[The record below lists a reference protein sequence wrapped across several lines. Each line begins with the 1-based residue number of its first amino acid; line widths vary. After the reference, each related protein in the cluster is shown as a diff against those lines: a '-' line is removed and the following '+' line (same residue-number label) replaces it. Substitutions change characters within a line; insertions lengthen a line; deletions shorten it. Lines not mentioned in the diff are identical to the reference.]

1 MLGLVPEGQPFS
13 VLCMNLSGL
22 LPLIEEALGGERL
35 AKLVRKPSGSVT
47 IGVPDGAKAAL
58 IALLAEQSDAP
69 LVVVTARSNRALALV
84 EELAAWLGGDE
95 RLHLFPRRAS
105 LPYERLPPDADAVR
119 DRLRVLLLLAGRHDL
134 PPIIVTPVQALAEAT
149 LSPQEMT
156 SSLETLTTGDR
167 LSPEP
172 FLRRLSQRGYQF
184 SPLVD
189 TPGQAGR
196 RGGIIDVFLPENDLP
211 VRIELLGER
220 IESLRL
226 FDPDTQR
233 TVRLVESAVIG
244 PAREMLLPQPGAA
257 DLLAKLDFDDCK
269 PEVAARYRDEID
281 LLAKGESFPDDVF
294 YVPFL
299 ACCTLLDFMPENA
312 TLVLDELAD
321 IAAAEEEHDLQTIEI
336 QDEMTAR
343 RELPKGLPF
352 PQRPWPDL
360 RQALEKRRGLV
371 GLSRWA
377 MPTGRQA
384 SGEERE
390 SSIRLPFAAAATY
403 GGRLLDLSKDLAE
416 ASSRRQTTVVVSQQ
430 AARISEV
437 LAEQDLF
444 ATPLSRV
451 ESPLPAGA
459 LAVVHGS
466 LPDGWSIS
474 SDSHSLTLLTDAEL
488 FGFVKQR
495 RFTRPP
501 AGRRVDFLADL
512 SPGDFVVHIEHGI
525 AQFAGLTHL
534 QSDGQVMPTGRQER
548 EYLEL
553 RYAEGDRLF
562 VPTDQV
568 DRVSRYVG
576 PGDQRPSL
584 TRLSTQEWR
593 RAKDRV
599 QRAVRHLAR
608 ELLALYA
615 ARRVLEGH
623 AFAPDTPWQQE
634 LEASF
639 PYVETPDQA
648 AAMQEVEADM
658 GNVRPMDRL
667 VCGDVGYGKTE
678 IAIRAAFKAVM
689 DGMQVGVLVPTTV
702 LAQQHYQTFCER
714 LAGFPVRVEML
725 SRFRSDR
732 EQREAVRDLAAGSVD
747 IVIGTHRLL
756 QLDVSFHNLGLV
768 VIDEE
773 QRFGVAHKERLKQM
787 RQQVD
792 VLTLSATPIPR
803 TLHMALGGI
812 RDMSVMDTPPED
824 RLPIKTYV
832 LEFDDH
838 IARDAIHRE
847 LERKGQVYFVHN
859 RVYNIE
865 SIAEKVRR
873 LVPEAEVAVA
883 HGQMPEDQLERVMLD
898 FARGAVDV
906 LVCSTIIESGLDIPN
921 VNTIIINQ
929 ADRLGLAQ
937 LYQLRGRVGRGAS
950 RAYAYLFYDR
960 HRSLTEPAQKRLQ
973 AIFEA
978 TELGAGFQ
986 IALRDLEIR
995 GAGNLLGAEQS
1006 GHIGAVG
1013 FDLYTRLL
1021 ADAVGELKALQR
1033 GEKPPVPSTGLP
1045 PLAIDLPLVAHIPE
1059 SYAPDLNLRLALYQ
1073 RMTRVQHPQEADE
1086 LAQELRD
1093 RFGPL
1098 PEPVETLLYVV
1109 RLRALAREAG
1119 VQSIQ
1124 TEDGQIVLRMSH
1136 GLRLPQERLRR
1147 QLAEAAWVGPTSLR
1161 LSRARLGDGWRDAL
1175 LRVMSTLAASTETD
1189 M

>member
-1 MLGLVPEGQPFS
+1 V
-13 VLCMNLSGL
+13 NLKGV
-22 LPLIEEALGGERL
+22 LPLIEDALTAEGRL
-35 AKLVRKPSGSVT
+35 KTPAGRLTVGA
-47 IGVPDGAKAAL
+47 PDGAKAAL
-58 IALLAEQSDAP
+58 IALLARQSDAP
-69 LVVVTARSNRALALV
+69 LLVVTAHANRAQALI
-84 EELAAWLGGDE
+84 EELAAWLGDDE
-95 RLHLFPRRAS
+95 HLHLFPRRAA
-105 LPYERLPPDADAVR
+105 LPYERLAPDAEAVR
-119 DRLRVLLLLAGRHDL
+119 DRLRVLALLAGRYDA
-134 PPIIVTPVQALAEAT
+134 PSIVVVPVQALAEAT
-149 LSPQEMT
+149 LSPEEMAG
-156 SSLETLTTGDR
+156 SLETLTAGGR
-167 LSPEP
+167 LVPEP
-172 FLRRLSQRGYQF
+172 FLRRLVERGYQF

-196 RGGIIDVFLPENDLP
+196 RGGIIDVFPPENDLP
-211 VRIELLGER
+211 LRIELLGDR

-226 FDPDTQR
+226 FDPSTQR
-233 TVRLVESAVIG
+233 TVRLVESSVIG

-257 DLLAKLDFDDCK
+257 DLLAKLDFDGCK
-269 PEVAARYRDEID
+269 PEVAARFRDEVA
-281 LLAKGESFPDDVF
+281 LLASGEGFPDDIF

-299 ACCTLLDFMPENA
+299 ARSSLLDHLPPNA
-312 TLVLDELAD
+312 LLVLDELSDMAT
-321 IAAAEEEHDLQTIEI
+321 AEEELDRQIAEIE
-336 QDEMTAR
+336 DEMTQR
-343 RELPKGLPF
+343 CELPRRLPF
-352 PQRPWPDL
+352 PQKPWPEL
-360 RQALEKRRGLV
+360 REALASRSGAVE
-371 GLSRWA
+371 LSRW
-377 MPTGRQA
+377 A

-390 SSIRLPFAAAATY
+390 GGFPLHFTAASAY
-403 GGRLLDLSKDLAE
+403 GGRLLELVKDLSD
-416 ASSRRQTTVVVSQQ
+416 ASQRRQTTVIVSQQ
-430 AARISEV
+430 AARIAEV
-437 LAEQDLF
+437 LSEHDLF
-444 ATPLSRV
+444 ATPLAAI

-466 LPDGWSIS
+466 LPEGWSVRS
-474 SDSHSLTLLTDAEL
+474 PQGGGLTLLTDSEL

-495 RFTRPP
+495 RFTRPT

-525 AQFAGLTHL
+525 AEFAGLTRL
-534 QSDGQVMPTGRQER
+534 QTDAQAVADGKQER

-584 TRLSTQEWR
+584 TRLGTQEWR

-599 QRAVRHLAR
+599 QRAVRNLAR

-615 ARRVLEGH
+615 SRNVLHGH
-623 AFAPDTPWQQE
+623 AFSTDTTWQQE

-648 AAMQEVEADM
+648 AAMAEVKLDM
-658 GNVRPMDRL
+658 ESQRPMDRL

-689 DGMQVGVLVPTTV
+689 DGMQVAMLVPTTV
-702 LAQQHYQTFCER
+702 LAQQHFQTFCER
-714 LAGFPVRVEML
+714 LSGFPVRVEML

-732 EQREAVRDLAAGSVD
+732 EQRDVVRDLAAGSVD
-747 IVIGTHRLL
+747 VVIGTHRLL
-756 QLDVSFHNLGLV
+756 QSDVAFRDLGLV
-768 VIDEE
+768 IIDEE
-773 QRFGVAHKERLKQM
+773 QRFGVAHKERLKHM

-832 LEFDDH
+832 LEFDEH
-838 IARDAIHRE
+838 FARDAMLRE
-847 LERKGQVYFVHN
+847 LERRGQVYFVHN
-859 RVYNIE
+859 RVFNIE
-865 SIAEKVRR
+865 GVADRLRR
-873 LVPEAEVAVA
+873 LVPEAEIAVG

-898 FARGAVDV
+898 FARGAVDA
-906 LVCSTIIESGLDIPN
+906 LVCTTIIESGLDIPN
-921 VNTIIINQ
+921 VNTIMINQ

-960 HRSLTEPAQKRLQ
+960 HRSLSEPAQKRLQ

-1021 ADAVGELKALQR
+1021 ADAVEGLKAIER
-1033 GEKPPVPSTGLP
+1033 GEKPPTPSTALP

-1073 RMTRVQHPQEADE
+1073 RMTRVQHPKEVDDI
-1086 LAQELRD
+1086 AQELRD

-1098 PEPVETLLYVV
+1098 PEPVQTLLYVV
-1109 RLRALAREAG
+1109 SVRALAREAG
-1119 VQSIQ
+1119 VQSVQ
-1124 TEDGQIVLRMSH
+1124 TEDGQIVLRMVQGRH
-1136 GLRLPQERLRR
+1136 LPQEQLRR
-1147 QLAEAAWVGPTSLR
+1147 QLPDGSWVGPTSVR
-1161 LSRARLGDGWRDAL
+1161 LSRLRLGDGWRDVL
-1175 LRVMSTLAASTETD
+1175 LGVMQRLVGLAPATSA
-1189 M
+1189 

>member
-1 MLGLVPEGQPFS
+1 
-13 VLCMNLSGL
+13 MNLSGL
-22 LPLIEEALGGERL
+22 LPLIEEELDEERVSRL
-35 AKLVRKPSGSVT
+35 LREPSGPLT

-58 IALLAEQSDAP
+58 IALLAQRTDAP
-69 LVVVTARSNRALALV
+69 LVVVTSHSNRALALV
-84 EELAAWLGGDE
+84 EELAAWLGSDE
-95 RLHLFPRRAS
+95 RLHLFPRRAA
-105 LPYERLPPDADAVR
+105 LPYERIPPDAEAVR
-119 DRLRVLLLLAGRHDL
+119 DRWRVLALLSGRYDV
-134 PPIIVTPVQALAEAT
+134 PPVIVAPVQALAEAT
-149 LSPQEMT
+149 LSPEEMT
-156 SSLETLTTGDR
+156 SAIETLSAGGW
-167 LSPEP
+167 LAPQP
-172 FLRRLSQRGYQF
+172 FLRRLSERGYQF

-196 RGGIIDVFLPENDLP
+196 RGGIIDVFPPENDLP

-244 PAREMLLPQPGAA
+244 PAREMLLPQPGAV
-257 DLLAKLDFDDCK
+257 DLLAKLDFDACK
-269 PEVAARYRDEID
+269 PEVAARYRDEMA
-281 LLAKGESFPDDVF
+281 LLAKGESFPDDIF

-299 ACCTLLDFMPENA
+299 ACCTLLDSLSDN
-312 TLVLDELAD
+312 TLLVLDELAD
-321 IAAAEEEHDLQTIEI
+321 IATAEEEHDLQVIEI
-336 QDEMTAR
+336 RDEMTAR
-343 RELPKGLPF
+343 GELPSGLPF
-352 PQRPWPDL
+352 PQKPWAELREALTARRP
-360 RQALEKRRGLV
+360 LV
-371 GLSRWA
+371 DLSRWA
-377 MPTGRQA
+377 
-384 SGEERE
+384 SGEEGE
-390 SSIRLPFAAAATY
+390 GSIRLPFGAAAAY
-403 GGRLLDLSKDLAE
+403 GGRLLDLTNDLAG
-416 ASSRRQTTVVVSQQ
+416 APARRQTTVVVSQQ
-430 AARISEV
+430 AARIAEV
-437 LAEQDLF
+437 LSERDVF
-444 ATPLSRV
+444 ATPHSSV

-466 LPDGWSIS
+466 LPEGWTIRRDDG
-474 SDSHSLTLLTDAEL
+474 SLTLLTDSEL

-495 RFTRPP
+495 RFARPR

-525 AQFAGLTHL
+525 AQFTGLTHL
-534 QSDGQVMPTGRQER
+534 QSDGQDR
-548 EYLEL
+548 EYMEL

-576 PGDQRPSL
+576 PGDRRPSL
-584 TRLSTQEWR
+584 TRLGTQEWR
-593 RAKDRV
+593 RARERV

-615 ARRVLEGH
+615 ARQVLEGH
-623 AFAPDTPWQQE
+623 AFPPDTPWQQE
-634 LEASF
+634 LDASF

-648 AAMQEVEADM
+648 AAMQEVKADM
-658 GNVRPMDRL
+658 ASARPMDRL

-678 IAIRAAFKAVM
+678 IAIRAAFKAVT
-689 DGMQVGVLVPTTV
+689 DGAQVAMLVPTTV

-714 LAGFPVRVEML
+714 LAGFPVHVEML
-725 SRFRSDR
+725 SRFRSDK
-732 EQREAVRDLAAGSVD
+732 EQHAVVRDLAAGSVD

-756 QLDVSFHNLGLV
+756 QRDVSLRNLGLV

-832 LEFDDH
+832 LEFDEH
-838 IARDAIHRE
+838 IAREAILRE

-865 SIAEKVRR
+865 AVAERVRR
-873 LVPEAEVAVA
+873 LVPEAEIAVA

-898 FARGAVDV
+898 FARGAIDV
-906 LVCSTIIESGLDIPN
+906 LVCTTIIESGLDIPN

-1021 ADAVGELKALQR
+1021 ADAVEELKALQR
-1033 GEKPPVPSTGLP
+1033 GEKPPVPSTALP
-1045 PLAIDLPLVAHIPE
+1045 PLAIDLPLVAH
-1059 SYAPDLNLRLALYQ
+1059 
-1073 RMTRVQHPQEADE
+1073 
-1086 LAQELRD
+1086 
-1093 RFGPL
+1093 
-1098 PEPVETLLYVV
+1098 
-1109 RLRALAREAG
+1109 
-1119 VQSIQ
+1119 
-1124 TEDGQIVLRMSH
+1124 
-1136 GLRLPQERLRR
+1136 
-1147 QLAEAAWVGPTSLR
+1147 
-1161 LSRARLGDGWRDAL
+1161 
-1175 LRVMSTLAASTETD
+1175 
-1189 M
+1189 

>member
-1 MLGLVPEGQPFS
+1 
-13 VLCMNLSGL
+13 MNLSGV
-22 LPLIEEALGGERL
+22 LPLIEEALDGERMSRL
-35 AKLVRKPSGSVT
+35 LPGRRAASGPLTV
-47 IGVPDGAKAAL
+47 GVPDGAKAAL
-58 IALLAEQSDAP
+58 IALLAQRTNAP
-69 LVVVTARSNRALALV
+69 LIVVTARSNRAAALV
-84 EELAAWLGGDE
+84 EELAAWLGSDE
-95 RLHLFPRRAS
+95 RLHLFPRRAA
-105 LPYERLPPDADAVR
+105 LPYERIAPDADAVR
-119 DRLRVLLLLAGRHDL
+119 DRLRVLALLSGRYDV
-134 PPIIVTPVQALAEAT
+134 PPVIVAPVQALAEAT
-149 LSPQEMT
+149 LSPQEMA
-156 SSLETLTTGDR
+156 SSIETVNAGGR
-167 LSPEP
+167 LAPQP
-172 FLRRLSQRGYQF
+172 FLRRLAERGYQF

-196 RGGIIDVFLPENDLP
+196 RGGIIDVFPPENGLP
-211 VRIELLGER
+211 VRIELLGEC

-233 TVRLVESAVIG
+233 TARLVESVMVG

-257 DLLAKLDFDDCK
+257 GLLAKLDFDACK
-269 PEVAARYRDEID
+269 PEVVARYRDEMA
-281 LLAKGESFPDDVF
+281 LLVKGEGFPDDVF

-299 ACCTLLDFMPENA
+299 TCCSLLDFLAPDSL
-312 TLVLDELAD
+312 LVIDELAD
-321 IAAAEEEHDLQTIEI
+321 IAAAEEEHDQQVVEI
-336 QDEMTAR
+336 RDEMTAR
-343 RELPKGLPF
+343 CELPAGLPF
-352 PQRPWPDL
+352 PQKPWPDL
-360 RQALEKRRGLV
+360 REALTAHRSLV
-371 GLSRWA
+371 DLSRWA
-377 MPTGRQA
+377 
-384 SGEERE
+384 SGEEGE
-390 SSIRLPFAAAATY
+390 GSVRLPFAAASAY
-403 GGRLLDLSKDLAE
+403 GGRLLDLTNDLAG
-416 ASSRRQTTVVVSQQ
+416 ASERRQTTVVVSQQ
-430 AARISEV
+430 AARIAEV
-437 LAEQDLF
+437 LSERDLF
-444 ATPLSRV
+444 TTPLSGV
-451 ESPLPAGA
+451 ESPLPPGA

-466 LPDGWSIS
+466 LPDGWSIRG
-474 SDSHSLTLLTDAEL
+474 DGRSLTLLTDAEL

-525 AQFAGLTHL
+525 GQFAGLTHL
-534 QSDGQVMPTGRQER
+534 GSDGQER
-548 EYLEL
+548 EYMEL

-576 PGDQRPSL
+576 PGDQRPTL
-584 TRLSTQEWR
+584 TRLGTQEWR
-593 RAKDRV
+593 RAKERV
-599 QRAVRHLAR
+599 KRAVRHLAR

-615 ARRVLEGH
+615 ARQVLEGH
-623 AFAPDTPWQQE
+623 AFTPDMPWQQE

-648 AAMQEVEADM
+648 AAMQEVKVDM
-658 GNVRPMDRL
+658 GSIRPMDRL

-689 DGMQVGVLVPTTV
+689 DGMQAAMLVPTTV

-732 EQREAVRDLAAGSVD
+732 EQRDVVRDLAAGPVD

-756 QLDVSFHNLGLV
+756 QRDVNFHNLGLV
-768 VIDEE
+768 IIDEE

-838 IARDAIHRE
+838 IAREAILRE

-865 SIAEKVRR
+865 AIAERVRR

-883 HGQMPEDQLERVMLD
+883 HGQMPEDRLERVMLD
-898 FARGAVDV
+898 FARGAIDV
-906 LVCSTIIESGLDIPN
+906 LVCTTIIESGLDIPN

-929 ADRLGLAQ
+929 AERLGLAQ

-960 HRSLTEPAQKRLQ
+960 HHSLSEPAQKRLQ

-995 GAGNLLGAEQS
+995 GAGNLLGSEQS
-1006 GHIGAVG
+1006 GQIGAVG

-1021 ADAVGELKALQR
+1021 ADAVEELKALQR
-1033 GEKPPVPSTGLP
+1033 GEKPPVPSTALP

-1073 RMTRVQHPQEADE
+1073 RMTRVQHPQEVDDV
-1086 LAQELRD
+1086 AQELRD

-1098 PEPVETLLYVV
+1098 PEPVQALLYVV

-1124 TEDGQIVLRMSH
+1124 TEDGLIVLRMMH
-1136 GLRLPQERLRR
+1136 GHRLPQERLRR
-1147 QLAEAAWVGPTSLR
+1147 QLPDAAWVGPTSVR
-1161 LSRARLGDGWRDAL
+1161 LSQARLREGWRDAL
-1175 LRVMSTLAASTETD
+1175 LRVMAVLAGPASE
-1189 M
+1189 

>member
-1 MLGLVPEGQPFS
+1 
-13 VLCMNLSGL
+13 MNLSGL
-22 LPLIEEALGGERL
+22 LPLIEEALDGERMSRL
-35 AKLVRKPSGSVT
+35 LHSGKRAPSGPLIV
-47 IGVPDGAKAAL
+47 GVPDGAKAAL
-58 IALLAEQSDAP
+58 IALLAQRTMPTGRQADAP
-69 LVVVTARSNRALALV
+69 LVVVTSRSNRALALV
-84 EELAAWLGGDE
+84 EELAAWLGSDE
-95 RLHLFPRRAS
+95 RLHLFPRRAA
-105 LPYERLPPDADAVR
+105 LPYERIAPDADAVR
-119 DRLRVLLLLAGRHDL
+119 DRLRVLALLAGRYDV
-134 PPIIVTPVQALAEAT
+134 PPVIVAPVQALAEAT
-149 LSPQEMT
+149 LSPEEMT
-156 SSLETLTTGDR
+156 SSIETLTAGGR
-167 LSPEP
+167 LAPQP
-172 FLRRLSQRGYQF
+172 FLRRLAERGYQF

-196 RGGIIDVFLPENDLP
+196 RGGIIDVFPPENDLP

-226 FDPDTQR
+226 FNPDTQR
-233 TVRLVESAVIG
+233 TVRLVESVVVG

-269 PEVAARYRDEID
+269 PDVAARYRDEMA
-281 LLAKGESFPDDVF
+281 LVVKGESFPDDIF

-299 ACCTLLDFMPENA
+299 ASCSLLDFLAPDSL
-312 TLVLDELAD
+312 LVLDELAD
-321 IAAAEEEHDLQTIEI
+321 IAAAEEEHDQQVVEI
-336 QDEMTAR
+336 RDEMTAR
-343 RELPKGLPF
+343 CELPKGLPF
-352 PQRPWPDL
+352 PQKPWPDL
-360 RQALEKRRGLV
+360 REALTAHRSLV
-371 GLSRWA
+371 DLSRWA
-377 MPTGRQA
+377 
-384 SGEERE
+384 SGEEGE
-390 SSIRLPFAAAATY
+390 GSVRLPFAAASAY
-403 GGRLLDLSKDLAE
+403 GGRLLDLTNDLAG
-416 ASSRRQTTVVVSQQ
+416 ASERRQTTVVVSQQ
-430 AARISEV
+430 AARIAEV
-437 LAEQDLF
+437 LSEHDLF
-444 ATPLSRV
+444 TTPLSSV

-466 LPDGWSIS
+466 LPEGWSIR
-474 SDSHSLTLLTDAEL
+474 SDGRSLTLLTDAEL

-501 AGRRVDFLADL
+501 AGRRVDFLADI

-534 QSDGQVMPTGRQER
+534 GSGGQAMPTGRQER

-576 PGDQRPSL
+576 PGDQRPTL
-584 TRLSTQEWR
+584 TRLGTQEWR

-599 QRAVRHLAR
+599 KRAVRHLAR

-615 ARRVLEGH
+615 ARQVLEGH
-623 AFAPDTPWQQE
+623 AFTPDAPWQQE

-648 AAMQEVEADM
+648 AAMLEVKEDM
-658 GNVRPMDRL
+658 GSIRPMDRL

-689 DGMQVGVLVPTTV
+689 DGMQVAMLVPTTV

-732 EQREAVRDLAAGSVD
+732 EQRDVVRDLAAGPVD

-756 QLDVSFHNLGLV
+756 QRDVGFHNLGLV

-832 LEFDDH
+832 LELDDH
-838 IARDAIHRE
+838 IAREAILRE

-865 SIAEKVRR
+865 AIAEKVRR

-898 FARGAVDV
+898 FARGAIDV
-906 LVCSTIIESGLDIPN
+906 LVCTTIIESGLDIPN

-960 HRSLTEPAQKRLQ
+960 HHSLTEPAQKRLQ

-995 GAGNLLGAEQS
+995 GAGNLLGSEQS
-1006 GHIGAVG
+1006 GHVGAVG

-1021 ADAVGELKALQR
+1021 ADAVEELKALQR
-1033 GEKPPVPSTGLP
+1033 GEKPPVPSTALP

-1073 RMTRVQHPQEADE
+1073 RMTRVQHPQEADDM
-1086 LAQELRD
+1086 AQELRD

-1098 PEPVETLLYVV
+1098 PEPVQTLLYVV
-1109 RLRALAREAG
+1109 RLRALARETG

-1124 TEDGQIVLRMSH
+1124 TEDGQIVLRMTH
-1136 GLRLPQERLRR
+1136 GHRLPQERLRR
-1147 QLAEAAWVGPTSLR
+1147 QLSDAAWVGPTSVR
-1161 LSRARLGDGWRDAL
+1161 LSPARLREGWRDAL
-1175 LRVMSTLAASTETD
+1175 LRVMEGLVEPTAVAPLE
-1189 M
+1189 

>member
-1 MLGLVPEGQPFS
+1 MD
-13 VLCMNLSGL
+13 LSGL
-22 LPLIEEALGGERL
+22 LPLIEGALDGERL
-35 AKLVRKPSGSVT
+35 ATLVRRPSGSTTV
-47 IGVPDGAKAAL
+47 GVPDGAKAAL
-58 IALLAEQSDAP
+58 IALLAQQSDAP
-69 LVVVTARSNRALALV
+69 LLIVTARPNRALALI
-84 EELAAWLGGDE
+84 EELTAWLGSDE
-95 RLHLFPRRAS
+95 RLHFFPRRAA
-105 LPYERLPPDADAVR
+105 LPYERIPPDADAVR
-119 DRLRVLLLLAGRHDL
+119 DRLRVLALLAGSYDVA
-134 PPIIVTPVQALAEAT
+134 PVVIAPVQALAEAT
-149 LSPQEMT
+149 LSPEEMT
-156 SSLETLTTGDR
+156 SAIETLATGGR
-167 LSPEP
+167 LAPEP
-172 FLRRLSQRGYQF
+172 FLRRLSERGYQF

-196 RGGIIDVFLPENDLP
+196 RGGIIDVFPPENDLP

-226 FDPDTQR
+226 FDPDSQR

-244 PAREMLLPQPGAA
+244 PAREMLLPQPSAA
-257 DLLAKLDFDDCK
+257 ELLTDLDFTACK
-269 PEVAARYRDEID
+269 PDVAARYRDEIG
-281 LLAKGESFPDDVF
+281 LLAGGEGFPDDIF

-299 ACCTLLDFMPENA
+299 ACRTLLDFLPETA
-312 TLVLDELAD
+312 LLVLDELAD
-321 IAAAEEEHDLQTIEI
+321 IATAEEEIDLQSIEI
-336 QDEMTAR
+336 RDEITAR
-343 RELPKGLPF
+343 GELPKGLPF
-352 PQRPWPDL
+352 PHKPWPEL
-360 RQALEKRRGLV
+360 RDTLTARRAHFE
-371 GLSRWA
+371 LSRWA
-377 MPTGRQA
+377 
-384 SGEERE
+384 SGEEGR
-390 SSIRLPFAAAATY
+390 SSIRLPFTAAAAY
-403 GGRLLDLSKDLAE
+403 GGRFLDLTNDLAG
-416 ASSRRQTTVVVSQQ
+416 ASARRQTTVVVSQQ
-430 AARISEV
+430 AARIAEV
-437 LAEQDLF
+437 LGERDIF
-444 ATPLSRV
+444 VTPLSKLDA
-451 ESPLPAGA
+451 PLPAGA
-459 LAVVHGS
+459 LVVVQGS
-466 LPDGWSIS
+466 LPEGWSIRR
-474 SDSHSLTLLTDAEL
+474 DGGSLALLTDTEL

-495 RFTRPP
+495 RFARPRP
-501 AGRRVDFLADL
+501 GRRVDFLADL

-534 QSDGQVMPTGRQER
+534 KSDGQER

-584 TRLSTQEWR
+584 TRLGTQEWR
-593 RAKDRV
+593 RARDRV

-615 ARRVLEGH
+615 ARQVLEGH
-623 AFAPDTPWQQE
+623 AFGPDTPWQQE
-634 LEASF
+634 LEGSF

-648 AAMQEVEADM
+648 AAMQEVKEDM
-658 GNVRPMDRL
+658 ASARPMDRL

-678 IAIRAAFKAVM
+678 IAVRAAFKAVN
-689 DGMQVGVLVPTTV
+689 DGMQVAMLVPTTV

-714 LAGFPVRVEML
+714 LSGFPVRVEML
-725 SRFRSDR
+725 SRFRSDK
-732 EQREAVRDLAAGSVD
+732 EQHEVVRDLAVGSVD
-747 IVIGTHRLL
+747 VVIGTHRLL
-756 QLDVSFHNLGLV
+756 QRDVDLHNLGLV

-787 RQQVD
+787 RRQVD

-832 LEFDDH
+832 LEFDDL
-838 IARDAIHRE
+838 IAREAILRE

-865 SIAEKVRR
+865 AIAEKVRR

-898 FARGAVDV
+898 FARGAIDV
-906 LVCSTIIESGLDIPN
+906 LVCTTIIESGLDIPN

-1021 ADAVGELKALQR
+1021 ADAVEEAKAVQR
-1033 GEKPPVPSTGLP
+1033 GEKPPVPSTARP
-1045 PLAIDLPLVAHIPE
+1045 PLTIDLPLIAHIPE

-1073 RMTRVQHPQEADE
+1073 RMTRVQHPQEADDI
-1086 LAQELRD
+1086 ARELRD
-1093 RFGPL
+1093 RFGPP
-1098 PEPVETLLYVV
+1098 PEPVTTLLYVV

-1119 VQSIQ
+1119 VQSVQ
-1124 TEDGQIVLRMSH
+1124 TEDGQIVLRMAQGH
-1136 GLRLPQERLRR
+1136 RLPQERLRGE
-1147 QLAEAAWVGPTSLR
+1147 LPDAAWVGPTSVR
-1161 LSRARLGDGWRDAL
+1161 LSRARLRDGWRDAL
-1175 LRVMSTLAASTETD
+1175 LRVLVILADSAVPQPS
-1189 M
+1189 

>member
-1 MLGLVPEGQPFS
+1 
-13 VLCMNLSGL
+13 MNLKGL
-22 LPLIEEALGGERL
+22 LPLIEEALGGERV
-35 AKLVRKPSGSVT
+35 AKLVRPAGPMTV
-47 IGVPDGAKAAL
+47 GVPDGAKAAL
-58 IALLAEQSDAP
+58 IALLARQAEAP
-69 LVVVTARSNRALALV
+69 LVVVTARANRAVALV
-84 EELAAWLGGDE
+84 EELAAWLGSDE
-95 RLHLFPRRAS
+95 RLHLFPRRDS
-105 LPYERLPPDADAVR
+105 LPYERLPPDAEAVR
-119 DRLRVLLLLAGRHDL
+119 DRLRVLSLLAGRHET
-134 PPIIVTPVQALAEAT
+134 PPIIVTPVQALAEPT
-149 LSPQEMT
+149 FSPDEMT
-156 SSLETLTTGDR
+156 CCLETLTTGAR

-172 FLRRLSQRGYQF
+172 FLKRLSERGYQF

-196 RGGIIDVFLPENDLP
+196 RGGIVDVFPPENDLP
-211 VRIELLGER
+211 VRIEFLGEH

-226 FDPDTQR
+226 FNPDTQR
-233 TVRLVESAVIG
+233 TIRLVESVDLG
-244 PAREMLLPQPGAA
+244 PAREMLLPRPDAV
-257 DLLAKLDFDDCK
+257 DLGTKLDFDSCK
-269 PEVAARYRDEID
+269 PEVAARYRDEIA
-281 LLAKGESFPDDVF
+281 LLAKGESFPDDIF

-321 IAAAEEEHDLQTIEI
+321 IASAEEEHDAQTVEI
-336 QDEMTAR
+336 RDEMTAR
-343 RELPKGLPF
+343 CELPHGLPF
-352 PQRPWPDL
+352 PQKAWPEL
-360 RQALEKRRGLV
+360 RELLEKRGPV
-371 GLSRWA
+371 DLSRWA
-377 MPTGRQA
+377 TGED
-384 SGEERE
+384 GEH
-390 SSIRLPFAAAATY
+390 SVRLPFAAASAY
-403 GGRLLDLSKDLAE
+403 GGRLLDLTKDLEGA
-416 ASSRRQTTVVVSQQ
+416 ASRRQTTVVVSQQ
-430 AARISEV
+430 ATRISEV
-437 LAEQDLF
+437 LAEHDLF
-444 ATPLSRV
+444 ATATSRV
-451 ESPLPAGA
+451 EAPPPAGA
-459 LAVVHGS
+459 LAVVQGS

-474 SDSHSLTLLTDAEL
+474 TDSHSLSLLTDAEL

-495 RFTRPP
+495 RFARPSG
-501 AGRRVDFLADL
+501 GRRVEFLADL

-525 AQFAGLTHL
+525 GQFAGLTHL
-534 QSDGQVMPTGRQER
+534 QSDETER
-548 EYLEL
+548 EYMEL

-576 PGDQRPSL
+576 PGDQKPTL
-584 TRLSTQEWR
+584 TRLGSQEWR
-593 RAKDRV
+593 RAKERV
-599 QRAVRHLAR
+599 RRAVRHLAR

-615 ARRVLEGH
+615 SRQVLEGH
-623 AFAPDTPWQQE
+623 AFTPDTPWQQE

-648 AAMQEVEADM
+648 SAMQEVKADM
-658 GNVRPMDRL
+658 GSIRPMDRL

-689 DGMQVGVLVPTTV
+689 DGMQVGMLVPTTV

-732 EQREAVRDLAAGSVD
+732 EQRTVVQELGAGSVD

-756 QLDVSFHNLGLV
+756 QKDVDFNNLGLV

-773 QRFGVAHKERLKQM
+773 QRFGVTHKERLKQM

-838 IARDAIHRE
+838 IARDAILRE

-859 RVYNIE
+859 RVHNIE

-906 LVCSTIIESGLDIPN
+906 LICTTIIESGLDIPN

-995 GAGNLLGAEQS
+995 GAGNLLGSEQS

-1033 GEKPPVPSTGLP
+1033 GEKPPVPSTAMP

-1059 SYAPDLNLRLALYQ
+1059 SYAPNLNLRLALYQ
-1073 RMTRVQHPQEADE
+1073 RMTRVQEPQEADE
-1086 LAQELRD
+1086 MARELRD

-1109 RLRALAREAG
+1109 KVRALARQAG
-1119 VQSIQ
+1119 VHSIQ
-1124 TEDGQIVLRMSH
+1124 TEDGQIVVRMSQ
-1136 GLRLPQERLRR
+1136 GVRLPQERLRR
-1147 QLAEAAWVGPTSLR
+1147 ELPHVAWVGPTSLR
-1161 LSRARLGDGWRDAL
+1161 LSQARLREGWREAL
-1175 LRVMSTLAASTETD
+1175 LGVLSLLAREVGD
-1189 M
+1189 DR